1 MIETLKTY
9 DNGGKIE
16 VYRSVDRLA
25 HDYANVYACCD
36 YFARHGAHAVITPR
50 FSETIGNP
58 AYHTVYASLENT
70 PYWGKCPD
78 FCVNGV
84 WYEHEGYDESKD
96 LDEHPK
102 KRVNTFSKMLNRGIK
117 QSDRIVVEDCQI
129 GRRWAKKA
137 IYSRVHFEK
146 QKISEIYIR
155 TAEGLEL
162 LYKKEAG

>member
-36 YFARHGAHAVITPR
+36 YFAKQGAHTVITPR

-78 FCVNGV
+78 FCVNGQ
-84 WYEHEGYDESKD
+84 WYEHEGYDRKKD
-96 LDEHPK
+96 LSDRK
-102 KRVNTFSKMLNRGIK
+102 KKLSTFCNMVGRGVK
-117 QSDRIVVEDCQI
+117 QSEKVIVEDTGVCRNHA
-129 GRRWAKKA
+129 RRT
-137 IYSRVHFEK
+137 IFNRIRFEN
-146 QKISEIYIR
+146 QNITEVYIR
-155 TAEGLEL
+155 TAAGLEL
-162 LYKKEAG
+162 LYKKAVG